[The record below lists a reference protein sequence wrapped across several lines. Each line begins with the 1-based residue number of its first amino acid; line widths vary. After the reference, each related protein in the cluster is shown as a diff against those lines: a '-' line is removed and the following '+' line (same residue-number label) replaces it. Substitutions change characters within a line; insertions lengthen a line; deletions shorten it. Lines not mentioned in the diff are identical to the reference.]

1 MIKGITLKICMLCSV
16 LMHSI
21 ILNLYVFGSEFLL
34 SKRNP
39 VTLVV
44 LLVVLLDSFGQN
56 GVKPL
61 SSVGETRQFR
71 DCASEPCPWFAKPS
85 QFRNGT
91 EL

>member
-1 MIKGITLKICMLCSV
+1 M
-16 LMHSI
+16 
-21 ILNLYVFGSEFLL
+21 
-34 SKRNP
+34 
-39 VTLVV
+39 TLVV
-44 LLVVLLDSFGQN
+44 LLVVLLDSFGRN